1 MLSVNGQD
9 GSYAAECFL
18 KNGYTVLGI
27 GRQNNSKW
35 MPESVRVRYYKLDLR
50 KFSALKDILED
61 TKPSIIFNAVAV
73 HGPASFSYE
82 SVWEELHAV
91 NIYLTQGI
99 LEYLRNSNSNS
110 ECSYSFLSSS
120 KVFDLTSTLPVNEES
135 ILQSNCLYSISK
147 TLLQN

>member
-1 MLSVNGQD
+1 MDLGLVIVLSVNGQD
-9 GSYAAECFL
+9 GSYAAECFFE
-18 KNGYTVLGI
+18 NDYNVLGI

-35 MPESVRVRYYKLDLR
+35 ISESVRFRYYKLDLR

-61 TKPSIIFNAVAV
+61 TKPSIIFNTVAV
-73 HGPASFSYE
+73 HGSASFSYE

-99 LEYLRNSNSNS
+99 IEYLRNSNIQ
-110 ECSYSFLSSS
+110 CSYSFLSSS

-135 ILQSNCLYSISK
+135 IM
-147 TLLQN
+147 